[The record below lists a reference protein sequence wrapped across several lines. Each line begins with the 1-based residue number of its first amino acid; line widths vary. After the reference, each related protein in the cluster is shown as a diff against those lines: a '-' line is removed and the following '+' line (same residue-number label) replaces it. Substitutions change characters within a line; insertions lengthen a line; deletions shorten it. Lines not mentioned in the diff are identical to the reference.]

1 MNIQPQE
8 IGNNRGAMCLNILHF
23 ARALRA
29 AGMNT
34 GPSAALIAI
43 ESIINVE
50 LRRKED
56 FYWTL
61 HCIFVQRHE
70 EHEVF
75 DQAFSIFWR
84 DPKIIEQLMSDF
96 RGSKDPNLSESE
108 EKESSDISQRVID
121 ALDLEI
127 NKQASEEE
135 NSEIEENISFSFS
148 NLEVIQSIDFESMS
162 SNELKV
168 AKQAIAKLKLPI
180 DEVKVRRFHTKQKGP
195 YIDMRA
201 SLRASL
207 RPGGECLPLKYR
219 VSRKKPPPLVIL
231 CDISGSMSRYSRMF
245 LHFVHAVTNDRD
257 RVSTFIFGTALTNI
271 TRFLND
277 KDVDKALD
285 QTSSAVSDWSGGTRI
300 GECLRQFNISWARR
314 VLGQGAVV
322 LLVTDGLD
330 RDDLTVLAH
339 EVSRLH
345 RSCRKLIWLNPLLR
359 YEQFKPEAGG
369 IRTILPYV
377 DEFRSVHNIESLL
390 DISKAL
396 SSSNYINN
404 GSTLNTH
411 NRISSEK

>member
-84 DPKIIEQLMSDF
+84 DAKIIEQLMSDF

-162 SNELKV
+162 SN
-168 AKQAIAKLKLPI
+168 
-180 DEVKVRRFHTKQKGP
+180 
-195 YIDMRA
+195 MR
-201 SLRASL
+201 
-207 RPGGECLPLKYR
+207 P
-219 VSRKKPPPLVIL
+219 
-231 CDISGSMSRYSRMF
+231 
-245 LHFVHAVTNDRD
+245 
-257 RVSTFIFGTALTNI
+257 
-271 TRFLND
+271 
-277 KDVDKALD
+277 
-285 QTSSAVSDWSGGTRI
+285 
-300 GECLRQFNISWARR
+300 
-314 VLGQGAVV
+314 
-322 LLVTDGLD
+322 
-330 RDDLTVLAH
+330 
-339 EVSRLH
+339 
-345 RSCRKLIWLNPLLR
+345 
-359 YEQFKPEAGG
+359 
-369 IRTILPYV
+369 
-377 DEFRSVHNIESLL
+377 
-390 DISKAL
+390 
-396 SSSNYINN
+396 
-404 GSTLNTH
+404 
-411 NRISSEK
+411 